1 MVLEELI
8 YKRFVSSESLVEHLA
23 RFNGLPAIFSPDA
36 PEDNQDG
43 WGGQTQYPK
52 VVYYFDLQANEER
65 HSAGTLSVSLLCQ
78 NTTEIMPENL
88 EPFVKDC
95 LRDVILQP
103 TGGNPYC
110 FAWARTDAFTIEE
123 KKESL
128 TIGSEIRFD
137 LLEYPLQETSDPD
150 PVMAMNKYIKEL
162 YPECRIMGYDR
173 MEEITE
179 ATGERPVIYC
189 RLISV
194 DKSEET
200 NTVAWMDGRIAIHI
214 FCPKNEI
221 RLKMA
226 AAIANRMSLDGEI
239 ILFDHSPM
247 LIKRLQANYKSDYLK
262 DGQIFVTGHYG
273 LLRYKA
279 KPHTLTA
286 AYPRMRKEWQMAK
299 KILKDRGM
307 ESVYPVDELA
317 SNAKVFGSRPECV
330 MAALRAAGKT
340 ECTVA
345 EAREILEQFLTREV
359 N

>member
-8 YKRFVSSESLVEHLA
+8 YKRFVGSESLVEHLA
-23 RFNGLPAIFSPDA
+23 RFNGLPAIFSPDT

-78 NTTEIMPENL
+78 NTMEIMPENL
-88 EPFVKDC
+88 EPFIKDC

-214 FCPKNEI
+214 FCPENEI

-226 AAIANRMSLDGEI
+226 AAIAGKLQVRLSERRADFCNRSLWIAEI
-239 ILFDHSPM
+239 
-247 LIKRLQANYKSDYLK
+247 
-262 DGQIFVTGHYG
+262 
-273 LLRYKA
+273 
-279 KPHTLTA
+279 
-286 AYPRMRKEWQMAK
+286 
-299 KILKDRGM
+299 
-307 ESVYPVDELA
+307 
-317 SNAKVFGSRPECV
+317 
-330 MAALRAAGKT
+330 
-340 ECTVA
+340 
-345 EAREILEQFLTREV
+345 
-359 N
+359 